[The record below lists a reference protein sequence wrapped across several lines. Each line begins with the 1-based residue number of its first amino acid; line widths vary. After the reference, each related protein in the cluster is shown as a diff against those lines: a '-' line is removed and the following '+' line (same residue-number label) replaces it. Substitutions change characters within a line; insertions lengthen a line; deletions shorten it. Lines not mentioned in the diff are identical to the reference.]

1 MRRMISAIGLMLLGA
16 LATPAAA
23 QTYPTRPITMVVP
36 FAAGGPVDTLA
47 RILAEAMRKEL
58 GQPIIVENIGGAA
71 GTIAVGRVAKSAPDG
86 YTLSIGNWGTHV
98 VSGAMYPLTF
108 DIYNDFEPIG
118 LMSATPELIVVRKD
132 FPAKDL
138 KEFIAW
144 LKANPDKASMG
155 TSGVGSSGHVAAASF
170 QKQTGTKFQYVPYRG
185 LAPAMQGLVAGE
197 VDMMIDVPS
206 NSIGHVKGGSIRALA
221 MMDKQRLPSMPDV
234 PTVDEAGMPG
244 FYASIWYALWA
255 PKGTPHEIITKL
267 NGALKVALADPAT
280 RERFEKVNQTI
291 VPVAEQ
297 TPDYLR
303 KFQKA
308 EIDKWWP
315 IIKDA
320 GIKVQ

>member
-1 MRRMISAIGLMLLGA
+1 MRRMMSAIGLMLLGA

-98 VSGAMYPLTF
+98 VNGAMYPLTF

-132 FPAKDL
+132 FPTKDL

-221 MMDKQRLPSMPDV
+221 MMDKQRLSSMPDV
-234 PTVDEAGMPG
+234 PTV
-244 FYASIWYALWA
+244 
-255 PKGTPHEIITKL
+255 
-267 NGALKVALADPAT
+267 
-280 RERFEKVNQTI
+280 
-291 VPVAEQ
+291 
-297 TPDYLR
+297 
-303 KFQKA
+303 
-308 EIDKWWP
+308 
-315 IIKDA
+315 
-320 GIKVQ
+320 